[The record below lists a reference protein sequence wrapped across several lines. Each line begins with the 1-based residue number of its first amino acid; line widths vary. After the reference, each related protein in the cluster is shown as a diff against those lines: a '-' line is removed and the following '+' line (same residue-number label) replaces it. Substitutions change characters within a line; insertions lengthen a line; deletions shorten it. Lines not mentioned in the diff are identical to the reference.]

1 MRQFVIGVL
10 SVTVA
15 CAHNPSVDASKRW
28 VGSNINEL
36 IQQWGPPAS
45 TSNIGGGKKLYSW
58 YYGEGVPVEPT
69 PGAAIARTK
78 DCKTAFTVDSSGKV
92 EKWRYE
98 GSGC

>member
-1 MRQFVIGVL
+1 MRLLAIAVL

-15 CAHNPSVDASKRW
+15 CAHSSSVAASKRW
-28 VGSNINEL
+28 VGSDITEL
-36 IQQWGPPAS
+36 IQQWGPPIS
-45 TSNIGGGKKLYSW
+45 TSDLPDGKKLYLW
-58 YYGEGVPVEPT
+58 YYGDGVPVEPGGVAT
-69 PGAAIARTK
+69 ARTR